1 MPIKLQVAKE
11 GDDTEPADYLFEQD
25 QIRIGRGS
33 DNDLTLPDQKIS
45 TAHAVIESRDGQYL
59 LFDQESKNHTY
70 IHGERV
76 GEEEPYVLQSGDVL
90 RVGDFT
96 IEFVPL
102 FMPSSEQTA
111 YADPSEQEGNPFA
124 KHASQL
130 ASAIEG
136 LAETYTYAP
145 QDGRDDSFAEALD
158 GQFDDDL
165 EGHPIVDRLVQRVD
179 DSIGSGE
186 ASSSE
191 SSASPSATPST
202 NGQAPAAGP
211 SSASADAVIDALI
224 ESVARMVSIPTHF
237 WREFSGNTV
246 VHPPEKA
253 FIHRATVDSLRQ
265 HLLDEDLSEAKR
277 EERLEHL
284 REAVNTLVAHNV
296 AMLAGYKK
304 AVMAGSKEL
313 LQTVNP
319 IDAVEEAQDA
329 NSGMLGG
336 LFGGKK
342 ADTELEALNERWKEL
357 FHGEWGALEKEHF
370 RPTYVDTYL
379 ERMAKAWDVDKEEI
393 REQK

>member
-25 QIRIGRGS
+25 RILIGRGS

-45 TAHAVIESRDGQYL
+45 TAHAVIESREGQYL

-90 RVGDFT
+90 RIGDFN

-111 YADPSEQEGNPFA
+111 YADPGEQESNPFTR
-124 KHASQL
+124 HASQL

-145 QDGRDDSFAEALD
+145 QDGRDDSFADALD

-165 EGHPIVDRLVQRVD
+165 EGHPIVDRLVQMVD
-179 DSIGSGE
+179 RSIGSGQAAE
-186 ASSSE
+186 
-191 SSASPSATPST
+191 TPPPEST
-202 NGQAPAAGP
+202 NGRASPGAGSSSP
-211 SSASADAVIDALI
+211 STDAVIDALL

-253 FIHRATVDSLRQ
+253 FIHRSSVDSLRE
-265 HLLDEDLSEAKR
+265 HLLDDDLSQKER
-277 EERLEHL
+277 EERLDHL
-284 REAVNTLVAHNV
+284 REAVDTLVAHNV

-304 AVMAGSKEL
+304 AVMAGSKDL

-329 NSGMLGG
+329 RGGVLGG
-336 LFGGKK
+336 LFGGTK
-342 ADTELEALNERWKEL
+342 ADSELEALNQRWKEL

-379 ERMAKAWDVDKEEI
+379 ERMAKAWDVDKEDI
-393 REQK
+393 RENK